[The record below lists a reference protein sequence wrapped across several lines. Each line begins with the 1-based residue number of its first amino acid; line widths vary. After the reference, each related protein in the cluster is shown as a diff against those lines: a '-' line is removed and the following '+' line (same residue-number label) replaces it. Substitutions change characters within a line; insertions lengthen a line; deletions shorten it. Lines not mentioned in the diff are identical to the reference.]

1 MVNQIALF
9 FTYFTCIKRTIV
21 SLSDWVI
28 KASLVLTKPI
38 NLKCMRNQ
46 KQRDGTPA
54 AGRALRS
61 TAVRPGLPKLPMRI
75 SYFQFSS
82 FNRKANKI
90 ANMYMGHASFIGYE
104 MKLDLIYIS
113 TYSFNFH
120 KIKVYISLEAQF

>member
-21 SLSDWVI
+21 YLSDWVI
-28 KASLVLTKPI
+28 KASLVLSKPI

-46 KQRDGTPA
+46 KNATARLPPA
-54 AGRALRS
+54 ALCARLRC
-61 TAVRPGLPKLPMRI
+61 GLPMRI

-90 ANMYMGHASFIGYE
+90 ANMYRRHASFIGYE

-113 TYSFNFH
+113 TFSFNFH
-120 KIKVYISLEAQF
+120 KIKVYLLPFRGK